1 MICCSTATLLTNRFT
16 VSTLA
21 LRYSVSTVSAS
32 FLLRYYYWVLS
43 VDLGVIKRQYASF
56 ELRLS
61 VSSSVNN
68 VAQPAKLV
76 DSIAAGTT
84 VGASFTF

>member
-1 MICCSTATLLTNRFT
+1 MLTNPLT

-43 VDLGVIKRQYASF
+43 VDLNVIKRQYASF

-61 VSSSVNN
+61 VSSSVTN
-68 VAQPAKLV
+68 VAQSAKLV
-76 DSIAAGTT
+76 DSIAASTT